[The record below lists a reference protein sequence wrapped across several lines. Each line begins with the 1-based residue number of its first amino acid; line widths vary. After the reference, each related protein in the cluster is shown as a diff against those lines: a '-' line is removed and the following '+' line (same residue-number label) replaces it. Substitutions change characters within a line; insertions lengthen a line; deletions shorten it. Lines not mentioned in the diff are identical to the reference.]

1 MKTFNTIWVGLFI
14 SLLASCSGVKQ
25 VATAKMTLDQKIES
39 KNFTIYISRCLPTD
53 LVNSTFNTDVVI
65 KLKNDSAYG
74 NLPFH
79 GFLKS
84 IISREMTSGP
94 IDFNGP
100 MQDFSMS
107 NDPVKGWN
115 IIFKVKSDEYLYQVE
130 IEISNNGQAVARVD
144 SPERT
149 SMTYFGEVY

>member
-1 MKTFNTIWVGLFI
+1 MKTYKTIWVGLLIF
-14 SLLASCSGVKQ
+14 LLASCSGVKQ
-25 VATAKMTLDQKIES
+25 VTSDKKTLEQKIDS

-65 KLKNDSAYG
+65 KLKNDTAYG

-79 GFLKS
+79 GYIKS
-84 IISREMTSGP
+84 VISREMTSGP
-94 IDFNGP
+94 INFNGP

-107 NDPVKGWN
+107 HDQVKGWN
-115 IIFKVKSDEYLYQVE
+115 LIFKVKSNEYLYQVD
-130 IEISNNGQAVARVD
+130 IEISTKGQAVAHVD